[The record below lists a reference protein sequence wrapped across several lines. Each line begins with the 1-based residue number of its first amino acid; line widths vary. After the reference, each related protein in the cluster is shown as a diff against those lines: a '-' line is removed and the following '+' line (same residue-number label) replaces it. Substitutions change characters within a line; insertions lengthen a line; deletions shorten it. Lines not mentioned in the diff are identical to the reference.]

1 MLKYGFPS
9 TVKWVYGKD
18 KLSTPWY
25 AFNYRTEPSAE
36 AAEYLQKA
44 ERKSWMELE
53 KAGRTRPVY
62 SHGNTKI
69 YRIHEDE
76 NTEGGAEDTNGSAED
91 EITPDTD
98 VEAPAEESEPEVP
111 TRYVLLKVSLKG

>member
-18 KLSTPWY
+18 KMSTPWY

-53 KAGRTRPVY
+53 KAGRTRPIY

-76 NTEGGAEDTNGSAED
+76 DENAEGGAED

-98 VEAPAEESEPEVP
+98 VEAPAEEAEPEVP